1 MYCYGLFFFWPIGTS
16 WSFQL
21 RMSANQNLN
30 NINNNEVD
38 MSVVPPNT
46 MTAFHHHVALK
57 TRNITNAIQFYSMF
71 GFEVHHKFRAGTRC
85 IVGV

>member
-1 MYCYGLFFFWPIGTS
+1 
-16 WSFQL
+16 
-21 RMSANQNLN
+21 
-30 NINNNEVD
+30 

-71 GFEVHHKFRAGTRC
+71 GFEVHHKFRAGTRW